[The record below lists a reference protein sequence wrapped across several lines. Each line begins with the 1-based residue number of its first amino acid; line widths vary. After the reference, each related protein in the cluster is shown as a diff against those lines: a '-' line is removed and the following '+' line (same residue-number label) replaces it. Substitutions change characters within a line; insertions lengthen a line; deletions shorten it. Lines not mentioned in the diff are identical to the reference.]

1 MIQELGNPDEDPPD
15 IFGATQSPR
24 TWCRPEVSRTY
35 AARREVCGELQGEWT
50 LYGGTTLG
58 RTKPVGGRADMLSG
72 KYPNKGQANTFSYFP
87 HDAPQGLKSYPFCVR
102 LEVSQN
108 VCRVHEWTWAAALE
122 ISGTV
127 IILICTRRTSVTA
140 YCGRALC
147 TVHSPNKTGNRTHR

>member
-1 MIQELGNPDEDPPD
+1 M
-15 IFGATQSPR
+15 
-24 TWCRPEVSRTY
+24 
-35 AARREVCGELQGEWT
+35 CGELQGEWT

-127 IILICTRRTSVTA
+127 IILIHGEHRSRHTVDERYAQYTHPIKLA
-140 YCGRALC
+140 IAL
-147 TVHSPNKTGNRTHR
+147 TDNTKDLVLMSASAALVHRSGEINGLRG